1 VVAHFHTTLISS
13 VFFGG
18 FAGLYFWF
26 PKMFGR
32 MMNEALGKIHFW
44 LTFIFFNA
52 IFGPMH
58 LVGLGGMMRR
68 IANPTQYDFLKPIEP
83 LNVFITL
90 AAILLILSQITFVIN
105 FLWSLNAGKVA
116 TANPW
121 EANTLEW
128 STTSPPP
135 HDNFTITPTVYRGP
149 YEYSSPE
156 AAEDWLP
163 QDRELIK
170 SSKAAGS

>member
-1 VVAHFHTTLISS
+1 
-13 VFFGG
+13 
-18 FAGLYFWF
+18 
-26 PKMFGR
+26 
-32 MMNEALGKIHFW
+32 
-44 LTFIFFNA
+44 
-52 IFGPMH
+52 
-58 LVGLGGMMRR
+58 
-68 IANPTQYDFLKPIEP
+68 
-83 LNVFITL
+83 
-90 AAILLILSQITFVIN
+90 
-105 FLWSLNAGKVA
+105 LWSLNAGKVA